1 MLGSTP
7 SMASSQGWTPK
18 QNKRF
23 ENALAIFDKDTPD
36 RWHNLARAVGGKTV
50 EDVKRHYEKLVEDVK
65 QIEEGHV
72 PLPNYRT
79 VATMAGSI
87 RGYSYMDAENRLLFN
102 QPLFSFCI
110 QFSHTGP
117 MQYCV
122 KLVYIHTHTQKLV
135 CSYMTRCMQ

>member
-1 MLGSTP
+1 
-7 SMASSQGWTPK
+7 MASSQGWTPK

-72 PLPNYRT
+72 PLPNYRS
-79 VATMAGSI
+79 VATMASSI
-87 RGYSYMDAENRLLFN
+87 RGYSYMDAENRMKGMSLQIMVFLLCN
-102 QPLFSFCI
+102 DDDAS
-110 QFSHTGP
+110 
-117 MQYCV
+117 
-122 KLVYIHTHTQKLV
+122 THCEMACDKEIRKPTP
-135 CSYMTRCMQ
+135 R

>member
-1 MLGSTP
+1 
-7 SMASSQGWTPK
+7 MASSQGWTPK

-72 PLPNYRT
+72 PLPNYRS
-79 VATMAGSI
+79 VATMASSI
-87 RGYSYMDAENRLLFN
+87 RGYGYMDEQNRLLFP
-102 QPLFSFCI
+102 QPLSGFYLLQCTVVS
-110 QFSHTGP
+110 
-117 MQYCV
+117 
-122 KLVYIHTHTQKLV
+122 KLHICYRVILMNGSIRTLCHDFDK
-135 CSYMTRCMQ
+135 RF